1 MEELTMKEIGARLGT
16 DPQLLRKH
24 SRQPGF
30 PAPTGKKG
38 NARLYN
44 LEAVQQWEEDR
55 SNPSVPSMDEDDRL
69 VTLKEAASELGLSY
83 GSMRTYLGRHATFP
97 KPARRVSGRPYF
109 RLQEIHAWNARRG
122 RQVSSPSDSEVTE
135 IDGLLTRAGVAA
147 ELGIEPNSV
156 TRYTVGGIDRLRP
169 FPQPVRKIGR
179 TRLWDR
185 EEVREWGSHRS

>member
-1 MEELTMKEIGARLGT
+1 MEELTMSEIGASLGI

-30 PAPTGKKG
+30 PAPTGKRG
-38 NARLYN
+38 NARLYS
-44 LEAVQQWEEDR
+44 LEAVQRWETDR
-55 SNPSVPSMDEDDRL
+55 SNPAVTSEDEDDRL
-69 VTLKEAASELGLSY
+69 VTLQEAADELGLSY
-83 GSMRTYLGRHATFP
+83 GSMRTYLGRHETFP
-97 KPARRVSGRPYF
+97 KPVRRVSGRPYF

-122 RQVSSPSDSEVTE
+122 RQVAAPTDSEVTE

-156 TRYTVGGIDRLRP
+156 TRYAVGGIDRLRP
-169 FPQPVRKIGR
+169 FPAPARKVGR

-185 EEVREWGSHRS
+185 DEIREWGAQRS